1 MRNDAQFNS
10 FHYEKKHQKELSP
23 LVVQG
28 LNISCINDF
37 VLDSMHMVFLGVVKK
52 MLKSYLT
59 YGYPC
64 SLSRKNQA
72 LLDNK
77 FKQIKRLPQE
87 FARQQRSLQYVDRF
101 KATEL
106 RTFILYTGPVIMKGI
121 LKADHYKHFLFLTIA
136 MSVLFED
143 AEFRNENLDFA
154 LQNLLCFVKYAPFIF
169 GITFMTY
176 NTHSLIHLVDDVER
190 FGCSLNEISAFFYEN
205 HLRKLKPC
213 IKKGNNPIAH
223 LVKKI
228 KGLENSNLDQRL
240 FKKEMKIGQ
249 QQIGKEKADSFFLL
263 RDHVAIVVRKK
274 TEETYKCVLFEKDNL
289 ENFFIHPSESKHI
302 NIYYLRDATPFSE
315 REVHV
320 SELKTKM
327 VALRHGM
334 GKVLIKFRHT

>member
-1 MRNDAQFNS
+1 MTPNSIVFNS
-10 FHYEKKHQKELSP
+10 RKKHQKELSP

-136 MSVLFED
+136 MSVLFDED

-154 LQNLLCFVKYAPFIF
+154 LENLLCFVKYAPKIF

-176 NTHSLIHLVDDVER
+176 NTHSLIHLLDDVER
-190 FGCSLNEISAFFYEN
+190 FGTSLNEISAFFYEN

-213 IKKGNNPIAH
+213 IKKGNNPIAQ
-223 LVKKI
+223 LVKKM
-228 KGLENSNLDQRL
+228 KGLENYEGH
-240 FKKEMKIGQ
+240 FK
-249 QQIGKEKADSFFLL
+249 D
-263 RDHVAIVVRKK
+263 
-274 TEETYKCVLFEKDNL
+274 
-289 ENFFIHPSESKHI
+289 
-302 NIYYLRDATPFSE
+302 
-315 REVHV
+315 
-320 SELKTKM
+320 
-327 VALRHGM
+327 
-334 GKVLIKFRHT
+334 